1 MPTAGIEITPSP
13 LALSVSGALLDGV
26 LGTGSAMPIMDQP
39 GIGDG
44 RSAFFFDGGD
54 YVNVYTSSLASR
66 FDGSKGWLLQ
76 WVRIPDAAVWAD
88 ATVRRF
94 LSFFIDANN
103 YIMLEKHSTA
113 NQIDWLYNAGGTVKT
128 RTDTSLAAST
138 NWFLVSLTWDK
149 TADEVRAYLNGA
161 QVGATFN
168 SLGTWAGTPTATG
181 TVLGAL
187 NTTPSNPH
195 KGLLAHAAVGAGRAL
210 TPAQVAAVYAAGAG
224 DMQAAIMSLGPT
236 AYWMLDDDFGAK
248 AKSEVKIEAVSSGDL
263 GYHQEF
269 HGPIILNPK
278 KTKRDIGGFYDAS
291 WEIRT
296 SDKEL
301 ALELLTNG
309 LGREVRFFNEKANLD
324 WEGYLN
330 RVTIDRRIA
339 RATAALDRM
348 ENSVWTRYTPLSGGA
363 VTRSTVK
370 SHAVSVARFGTKQGI
385 LNGGQIDL
393 TEADQKAQ
401 AALNLSFW
409 PKPDPEAFVF
419 GQRGDD
425 DFRILFKCL
434 GWWHTLNW
442 LVYNQTV
449 TSGTM
454 AASAFI
460 DVLLNT
466 CGTFFASRDIQSNGT
481 SVTREHDA
489 DQRGGEIV
497 EAVCELGDSN
507 NRVWVAGG
515 EAERRF
521 YFREGAPATALT

>member
-26 LGTGSAMPIMDQP
+26 LGTGSAMPIMAQP

-44 RSAFFFDGGD
+44 RSAFSFDGGD
-54 YVNVYTSSLASR
+54 FVNVYTPSLASR
-66 FDGSKGWLLQ
+66 FDSAKGWALI

-88 ATVRRF
+88 GAARRF
-94 LSFFIDANN
+94 IYLVADANN
-103 YIMLEKHSTA
+103 YAIISKNTTL
-113 NQIDWLYNAGGTVKT
+113 NQVIFFYNAAGTIEQVG
-128 RTDTSLAAST
+128 DTSLAAST
-138 NWFLVSLTWDK
+138 NWFLVAMTWDK
-149 TADEVRAYLNGA
+149 AADEMKAYINGA
-161 QVGATFN
+161 QVGVTQTG
-168 SLGTWAGTPTATG
+168 LGTWVGSLAPTLTALGAAGTGGTA
-181 TVLGAL
+181 A
-187 NTTPSNPH
+187 H
-195 KGLLAHAAVGAGRAL
+195 KGLLAHAAVGGGRVL
-210 TPAQVAAVYAAGAG
+210 TPAQVAAVYGAGAG
-224 DMQAAIMSLGPT
+224 DMQAAIMSLGPI

-269 HGPIILNPK
+269 RGPVILNPK

-309 LGREVRFFNEKANLD
+309 LGRQVRFFNEKANPD

-348 ENSVWTRYTPLSGGA
+348 ENNIWTRFTPLAGGA

-370 SHAVSVARFGTKQGI
+370 SHAASVARFGTKQGI

>member
-1 MPTAGIEITPSP
+1 MPTVGIELSP
-13 LALSVSGALLDGV
+13 NPVTL
-26 LGTGSAMPIMDQP
+26 
-39 GIGDG
+39 
-44 RSAFFFDGGD
+44 F
-54 YVNVYTSSLASR
+54 
-66 FDGSKGWLLQ
+66 
-76 WVRIPDAAVWAD
+76 
-88 ATVRRF
+88 
-94 LSFFIDANN
+94 
-103 YIMLEKHSTA
+103 
-113 NQIDWLYNAGGTVKT
+113 
-128 RTDTSLAAST
+128 DTS
-138 NWFLVSLTWDK
+138 F
-149 TADEVRAYLNGA
+149 
-161 QVGATFN
+161 
-168 SLGTWAGTPTATG
+168 
-181 TVLGAL
+181 
-187 NTTPSNPH
+187 
-195 KGLLAHAAVGAGRAL
+195 
-210 TPAQVAAVYAAGAG
+210 
-224 DMQAAIMSLGPT
+224 
-236 AYWMLDDDFGAK
+236 
-248 AKSEVKIEAVSSGDL
+248 
-263 GYHQEF
+263 HQEF
-269 HGPIILNPK
+269 HGPAILNPK

-339 RATAALDRM
+339 RVTAALDRM
-348 ENSVWTRYTPLSGGA
+348 ENSVWTRYTPLAGGA

-370 SHAVSVARFGTKQGI
+370 SHAVSIARFGTKQGI

-393 TEADQKAQ
+393 TEANQKAQ

-409 PKPDPEAFVF
+409 PKPEPEAFVF

-454 AASAFI
+454 AASAFV

>member
-26 LGTGSAMPIMDQP
+26 LGTGSAMPIMAQP

-54 YVNVYTSSLASR
+54 FVNVYTPSLASR
-66 FDGSKGWLLQ
+66 FDGSKGWLLE
-76 WVRIPDAAVWAD
+76 WVRITDAAVWAD
-88 ATVRRF
+88 GTYRGFIELV
-94 LSFFIDANN
+94 IDANN
-103 YIMLEKHSTA
+103 HILLLRDGGINNRVSLFYKGSGTLDVASY
-113 NQIDWLYNAGGTVKT
+113 DGLAGT
-128 RTDTSLAAST
+128 T
-138 NWFLVSLTWDK
+138 NWFLLGCTWD
-149 TADEVRAYLNGA
+149 TVADEAKFYVNGT
-161 QVGATFN
+161 QQW
-168 SLGTWAGTPTATG
+168 GTLTT
-181 TVLGAL
+181 LGAL
-187 NTTPSNPH
+187 VGALAFARLGGGLQANNH

-210 TPAQVAAVYAAGAG
+210 TPAQVAMVYAAGAG

-263 GYHQEF
+263 GYHREF
-269 HGPIILNPK
+269 HGPVILNPK

-348 ENSVWTRYTPLSGGA
+348 ENSVWTRFTALAGGA

-370 SHAVSVARFGTKQGI
+370 SHAVSIARFGTKQGI

-449 TSGTM
+449 STGTM
-454 AASAFI
+454 AVSAFI

-481 SVTREHDA
+481 QVTRENDA